1 MAVLL
6 CISST
11 VDQPD
16 VIASSHRQQAFSHVL
31 MVDMPAHVSVLILL
45 GIFHLLLFF
54 TRAGNHFVKQTLGT
68 PL

>member
-1 MAVLL
+1 
-6 CISST
+6 
-11 VDQPD
+11 
-16 VIASSHRQQAFSHVL
+16 